1 MNDDNLN
8 DRLNSVRDTTSQK
21 KLKRYALDDSSDEVR
36 EIAVSKISDLAVLF
50 YIVKND
56 KSVNV
61 VKKAIQKAIENIDD
75 EEELNNLFMELS
87 KNEIDYDEILKDSY
101 FITNQKVLS
110 KLALKD
116 PNRLLRLQAINGI
129 TNQKVL
135 KQILLNDSYWR
146 CRRAAAKKITNQDIL
161 VDIALNDFDSDVRR
175 EATNKIA
182 NQDILVDIALNDFD
196 SDVRREAAKKITNQ
210 DILVDI
216 ALNNFEY
223 SYVRREATKRITN
236 QDILVDIALNNI
248 LEYRDIRVEAIKRI
262 TNQDILV
269 DLALKDFEDSDVR
282 VEAIKRISDL
292 VILPEILS
300 NQSGHVLHMVINEIN
315 DQLTLLELAL
325 SNKDV
330 AEMLDEESRILYE
343 ALKEVS

>member
-110 KLALKD
+110 KLALKN

-161 VDIALNDFDSDVRR
+161 VYIALNDFDSDVRC
-175 EATNKIA
+175 
-182 NQDILVDIALNDFD
+182 
-196 SDVRREAAKKITNQ
+196 
-210 DILVDI
+210 
-216 ALNNFEY
+216 
-223 SYVRREATKRITN
+223 
-236 QDILVDIALNNI
+236 
-248 LEYRDIRVEAIKRI
+248 EAIKRI
-262 TNQDILV
+262 SDQDILV
-269 DLALKDFEDSDVR
+269 DLALNAFEDSDVR

-300 NQSGHVLHMVINEIN
+300 NQSGYVLHLVINEIN
-315 DQLTLLELAL
+315 DQLTLLEIAL
-325 SNKDV
+325 YNEEV

>member
-8 DRLNSVRDTTSQK
+8 DRLNSVRYTTSQK

-161 VDIALNDFDSDVRR
+161 VDIV
-175 EATNKIA
+175 
-182 NQDILVDIALNDFD
+182 LNDFD
-196 SDVRREAAKKITNQ
+196 SDVRREAAKKIANQ

-223 SYVRREATKRITN
+223 SYVRREAIKRITN
-236 QDILVDIALNNI
+236 QDILVDIALNI
-248 LEYRDIRVEAIKRI
+248 LEHRDIRVEAIKRI

-269 DLALKDFEDSDVR
+269 DLALNDFEDSDVR

-300 NQSGHVLHMVINEIN
+300 NQSGYVLHMVINEIN

>member
-175 EATNKIA
+175 EA
-182 NQDILVDIALNDFD
+182 
-196 SDVRREAAKKITNQ
+196 AKKITNQ

>member
-36 EIAVSKISDLAVLF
+36 EIAASKISDLAVLC

-61 VKKAIQKAIENIDD
+61 VKKAIQKAIQNIDD

-87 KNEIDYDEILKDSY
+87 KNEIDYDEILNDSY

-116 PNRLLRLQAINGI
+116 LNRLLRLQAINQI

-135 KQILLNDSYWR
+135 EQILLKDSYWR
-146 CRRAAAKKITNQDIL
+146 CRCAAAKKITNQDIL
-161 VDIALNDFDSDVRR
+161 VYIALNDFDSDVRR
-175 EATNKIA
+175 EAIKRISDQDILVDLALNDFDSDVRVEAINRIA
-182 NQDILVDIALNDFD
+182 NQDILVDLALNDFEHSYVRRKAINRIANQDILVDLALNDFD
-196 SDVRREAAKKITNQ
+196 SDVRREA
-210 DILVDI
+210 
-216 ALNNFEY
+216 
-223 SYVRREATKRITN
+223 
-236 QDILVDIALNNI
+236 
-248 LEYRDIRVEAIKRI
+248 IKRI
-262 TNQDILV
+262 SDQDILV
-269 DLALKDFEDSDVR
+269 DLALNDFDSDVR

-300 NQSGHVLHMVINEIN
+300 NQSGYVLHLVINEIN
-315 DQLTLLELAL
+315 DQLTLLEIAL
-325 SNKDV
+325 YNEEV

>member
-110 KLALKD
+110 KLALKN

-146 CRRAAAKKITNQDIL
+146 CRREAAK
-161 VDIALNDFDSDVRR
+161 
-175 EATNKIA
+175 KIA
-182 NQDILVDIALNDFD
+182 NQDILVDIVLNDFD
-196 SDVRREAAKKITNQ
+196 SDVRREAAKRITNQ

-223 SYVRREATKRITN
+223 SYVRREAIKRITN
-236 QDILVDIALNNI
+236 QDILVDIALNI

-269 DLALKDFEDSDVR
+269 DLALNDFEDSDVR

-300 NQSGHVLHMVINEIN
+300 NQSGYVLHLVINEIN
-315 DQLTLLELAL
+315 DQLTLLEIAL
-325 SNKDV
+325 YNEEV

>member
-161 VDIALNDFDSDVRR
+161 VDIALN
-175 EATNKIA
+175 
-182 NQDILVDIALNDFD
+182 
-196 SDVRREAAKKITNQ
+196 
-210 DILVDI
+210 
-216 ALNNFEY
+216 
-223 SYVRREATKRITN
+223 
-236 QDILVDIALNNI
+236 NI

-300 NQSGHVLHMVINEIN
+300 NQSCHVLHMVINEIN

>member
-161 VDIALNDFDSDVRR
+161 VDIVLNDFDSDVRREAAQDILVDIALNDFDSDVRR

-182 NQDILVDIALNDFD
+182 NQDILVDLALN
-196 SDVRREAAKKITNQ
+196 
-210 DILVDI
+210 
-216 ALNNFEY
+216 
-223 SYVRREATKRITN
+223 
-236 QDILVDIALNNI
+236 
-248 LEYRDIRVEAIKRI
+248 
-262 TNQDILV
+262 
-269 DLALKDFEDSDVR
+269 DFEDSDVR

-300 NQSGHVLHMVINEIN
+300 NQSGYVLHMVINEIN